1 MRFKFNEKGQGALEF
16 LILIG
21 IVIFFLTIFFVA
33 INQNMGDNQKEK
45 RNLAIE
51 DIAISV
57 QDEINLASKSSD
69 GYSREFKVPYNIEGK
84 DYNITIV
91 DDLVYVKTL
100 DDKEALSLPIMEISG
115 QIIKGNNLIK
125 KENGSVYLNL

>member
-16 LILIG
+16 IILIG
-21 IVIFFLTIFFVA
+21 IVIFFLTVFFVA

-69 GYSREFKVPYNIEGK
+69 GYSREFKVPYDIEGNG
-84 DYNITIV
+84 YNITIV
-91 DDLVYVKTL
+91 DDLVYVKTI
-100 DDKEALSLPIMEISG
+100 DNEEALSLPIMKISG
-115 QIIKGNNLIK
+115 QIMKGNNLIK